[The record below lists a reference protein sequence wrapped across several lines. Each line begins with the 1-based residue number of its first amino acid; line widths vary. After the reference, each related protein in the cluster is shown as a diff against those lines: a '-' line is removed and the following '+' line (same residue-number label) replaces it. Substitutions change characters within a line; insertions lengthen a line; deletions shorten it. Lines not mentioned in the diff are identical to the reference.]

1 MHDACLGHNLYVW
14 VYFAPDASAHG
25 PFAHGIFLHRIS
37 FPLPVF
43 SSAPSSVISF
53 KTLGSSPAALYSAM
67 SSQGS
72 VLIRGEK
79 VSSFRDFKPKV
90 SRHDKLGFKY
100 IFDKE
105 RDQRIQ
111 PQHEMRITRVCIQY
125 VNVRRRAF
133 LHFYSAFRNY
143 LQRWTSRAQ
152 LCCQFSKMSFLLI
165 GSVRWLNGNIR
176 AQRMKRRGSMHAS
189 SIRLI
194 CP

>member
-1 MHDACLGHNLYVW
+1 M
-14 VYFAPDASAHG
+14 
-25 PFAHGIFLHRIS
+25 GIFCTRRLCARPFCTRNICTWSVSLFLYFHQHRHRSSRLRHLAALQLHYIALCHLRDQCLYEVKRFRRSAILS
-37 FPLPVF
+37 LRCQDMINWASNTSLIKSGINEFNLSTRCVLPV
-43 SSAPSSVISF
+43 SA
-53 KTLGSSPAALYSAM
+53 YN
-67 SSQGS
+67 
-72 VLIRGEK
+72 
-79 VSSFRDFKPKV
+79 
-90 SRHDKLGFKY
+90 
-100 IFDKE
+100 
-105 RDQRIQ
+105 
-111 PQHEMRITRVCIQY
+111 

-176 AQRMKRRGSMHAS
+176 AQRMKGRGSMHAS